1 MNSRRSCLNTSD
13 NHSEKIIISD
23 ATSKTSVDE
32 SEMKDISDIK
42 VSCPSVDH
50 SSPSKR
56 EHLSIDKSQSSDPD
70 DGAWETV
77 EVKTKGRRRKAT
89 DKQSSSPSEENN
101 GQSSNSITS
110 KNNGGG
116 RSHNN
121 NDNAYNNGGGRS
133 HNNND
138 NAYNNGG
145 GRSHNNNDNNAS
157 VHHAEGGGPYTER
170 KKKHRN
176 RGHHRDRNRGN
187 DQQHN
192 KMIKDIILDIIDAVG
207 DDVVRLGLDVSTQP
221 GNAVSVGDNNLSGK
235 SDKHSSSTSI
245 NKRITQQHHS
255 NDEQRRGRSN
265 SVAASST
272 RESKPS
278 MTSNLSLGALPAAA
292 GVPPNKK
299 AASKSSSKVKPGL
312 SYKSVIEPPADV
324 DAVSPPQPQHPKPKP
339 NAWSKPPLEI
349 KAKLDIERK
358 SSVEVKRPD
367 IKPEMVALADITP
380 VDKKDERSVPVVDHT
395 EEEAQQQRRM
405 SVSVTDDE
413 GAAPPLS
420 TLIGPGNACSTSS
433 SVASSL
439 EAPHS
444 SSNRFCQSSSATTED
459 DVGYH
464 LLNVCGR
471 MSEEIT
477 TFMSRRALALD
488 VRRKERNAV
497 LHALGES
504 LGVSLSSLLS
514 LSLSGLFFGI

>member
-1 MNSRRSCLNTSD
+1 
-13 NHSEKIIISD
+13 
-23 ATSKTSVDE
+23 
-32 SEMKDISDIK
+32 
-42 VSCPSVDH
+42 
-50 SSPSKR
+50 
-56 EHLSIDKSQSSDPD
+56 
-70 DGAWETV
+70 
-77 EVKTKGRRRKAT
+77 
-89 DKQSSSPSEENN
+89 
-101 GQSSNSITS
+101 
-110 KNNGGG
+110 
-116 RSHNN
+116 
-121 NDNAYNNGGGRS
+121 
-133 HNNND
+133 
-138 NAYNNGG
+138 
-145 GRSHNNNDNNAS
+145 
-157 VHHAEGGGPYTER
+157 
-170 KKKHRN
+170 
-176 RGHHRDRNRGN
+176 
-187 DQQHN
+187 
-192 KMIKDIILDIIDAVG
+192 MIKDIILDIIDAVG

-358 SSVEVKRPD
+358 NSVEVKRPD
-367 IKPEMVALADITP
+367 TKPETILSNKRTEMLALADITP
-380 VDKKDERSVPVVDHT
+380 VDKKDETSVPVVDHT

-514 LSLSGLFFGI
+514 SSLSGLFFGI

>member
-1 MNSRRSCLNTSD
+1 MNSERSYLNSSD
-13 NHSEKIIISD
+13 IHSEKIPGQIISD
-23 ATSKTSVDE
+23 VTSKTSVDE
-32 SEMKDISDIK
+32 AEMKHMSDIMI
-42 VSCPSVDH
+42 SGPSVDH

-56 EHLSIDKSQSSDPD
+56 ENLCIGKSQSSDPD

-77 EVKTKGRRRKAT
+77 EVKTKGRRRKAA
-89 DKQSSSPSEENN
+89 DKQSSSPGEENN

-116 RSHNN
+116 RNHIN
-121 NDNAYNNGGGRS
+121 NDNVYNNGGGRS

-138 NAYNNGG
+138 
-145 GRSHNNNDNNAS
+145 DNAS
-157 VHHAEGGGPYTER
+157 MHHAEGGCPHTER
-170 KKKHRN
+170 RKKHRN
-176 RGHHRDRNRGN
+176 RHHRERDRNRGN
-187 DQQHN
+187 EQQHN

-221 GNAVSVGDNNLSGK
+221 GNAVSGDNNLSGK
-235 SDKHSSSTSI
+235 CDKHASSTST
-245 NKRITQQHHS
+245 NKRITQQHHI
-255 NDEQRRGRSN
+255 NDEQRRDRSN

-272 RESKPS
+272 RQSKSS

-292 GVPPNKK
+292 GVPPNNK
-299 AASKSSSKVKPGL
+299 ATTKSSSKVKPGM
-312 SYKSVIEPPADV
+312 SYKSVIEHPTDV
-324 DAVSPPQPQHPKPKP
+324 DAVPPPPQPQPPKPKP

-349 KAKLDIERK
+349 KTKLDIERK
-358 SSVEVKRPD
+358 NSVEVKRPD
-367 IKPEMVALADITP
+367 TKPEPILSKQRIEIVELTDTTP
-380 VDKKDERSVPVVDHT
+380 VDKKEETNIPMVSHT
-395 EEEAQQQRRM
+395 EEEAQQQRRT

-420 TLIGPGNACSTSS
+420 TLIGPGNACSASS

-444 SSNRFCQSSSATTED
+444 SSNRFCQSSSATTEY

-471 MSEEIT
+471 MSEEIA

-497 LHALGES
+497 LHALGDT
-504 LGVSLSSLLS
+504 LGVSVSSLSSYL
-514 LSLSGLFFGI
+514 